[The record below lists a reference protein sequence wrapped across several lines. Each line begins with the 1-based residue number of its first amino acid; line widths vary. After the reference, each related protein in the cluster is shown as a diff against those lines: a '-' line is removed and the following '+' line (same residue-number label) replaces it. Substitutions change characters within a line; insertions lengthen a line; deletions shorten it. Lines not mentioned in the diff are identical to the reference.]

1 MAQKIRLD
9 LSKFKSSGVYTI
21 EIDQSENPL
30 VNPQTIRLVIG
41 FSKVGPFNAPVYCP
55 DIKTARAVFGDID
68 SQLERKGSF
77 FHRTLFTCLQAG
89 PVFALSLLNVNDDD
103 TLGAADKINYRSFSI
118 DSNTVNGSL
127 TARLYSSFFNKERF
141 WKPAADYF
149 LGTVS
154 NPDKSKFLH
163 FTNIGQTPTSII
175 VRKSSVLGY
184 NLSAKEW
191 YTGGDTTNRPAWIN
205 DYDYIDDFFIDVI
218 AIEGDWTNYSVL
230 ATDPDYGQF
239 FNFAGIKKDK
249 INDFLARPEI
259 TTVATV
265 TGCII
270 PDFTD
275 KNGVNQY
282 IQTIINNTTA
292 ITGLFCAV
300 NEKAFDEIVTNTDKI
315 DMVGHNLVTDV
326 VAGSKPSFS
335 FLSYSAPL
343 QNDNAFAD
351 WSPTYV
357 TYLSPYNIFRAPGG
371 VTPSDIYTAWSTGVL
386 QDGAYIITDNVGT
399 KQYLKFFSG
408 VDGFGVPYVD
418 VFAYQD
424 SAFTTQENI
433 VAAGTTY
440 DSNGALVASGWNI
453 VNPYGV
459 FHRVITSQVAA
470 SPISALGTNEI
481 IVNNA
486 DAANMYV
493 GGYIQ
498 ANVAATVSNPTRLTR
513 ILRMAAINGTQVRVT
528 CAEPILILAG
538 NTARFFQ
545 SIPVYTKELN
555 FTKLQGFTL
564 RDAQTPNG
572 SDARMNEI
580 LDVMFNTNIADAL
593 KSKDTISFRYIV
605 DTFNGGIARNSKYQL
620 AQLAKNRQKCLAI
633 LNAPTMTQ
641 FQNSVDPRFT
651 DAPTASNPLPLVN
664 TRYIA
669 EGGNLMLN
677 PSFTYSLP
685 EESLGASYCGFYAPN
700 LVLRI
705 NNKNLSVPPAG
716 HVSNLFIEKFTN
728 GTPYAI
734 VAGPR
739 RGVITDLN
747 LVGVDYEFSDL
758 DRDYLEPF
766 GWNPIV
772 RRKNVGIMIFGN
784 NTAFQKYNSA
794 LNSLHVR
801 DLLITIEDGIE
812 QILQNYLFEFN
823 DAPTRLEVKTRV
835 DNYLADIQSGGGI
848 QAFNTIC
855 DTSNNTPEVISQR
868 IAIIDVIIEP
878 SIGMQKFINRLT
890 IVRPGGASSGGF
902 TVA

>member
-1 MAQKIRLD
+1 
-9 LSKFKSSGVYTI
+9 
-21 EIDQSENPL
+21 
-30 VNPQTIRLVIG
+30 
-41 FSKVGPFNAPVYCP
+41 
-55 DIKTARAVFGDID
+55 
-68 SQLERKGSF
+68 
-77 FHRTLFTCLQAG
+77 
-89 PVFALSLLNVNDDD
+89 
-103 TLGAADKINYRSFSI
+103 
-118 DSNTVNGSL
+118 
-127 TARLYSSFFNKERF
+127 
-141 WKPAADYF
+141 
-149 LGTVS
+149 
-154 NPDKSKFLH
+154 
-163 FTNIGQTPTSII
+163 
-175 VRKSSVLGY
+175 
-184 NLSAKEW
+184 
-191 YTGGDTTNRPAWIN
+191 
-205 DYDYIDDFFIDVI
+205 
-218 AIEGDWTNYSVL
+218 
-230 ATDPDYGQF
+230 
-239 FNFAGIKKDK
+239 
-249 INDFLARPEI
+249 
-259 TTVATV
+259 
-265 TGCII
+265 
-270 PDFTD
+270 
-275 KNGVNQY
+275 
-282 IQTIINNTTA
+282 
-292 ITGLFCAV
+292 
-300 NEKAFDEIVTNTDKI
+300 
-315 DMVGHNLVTDV
+315 
-326 VAGSKPSFS
+326 
-335 FLSYSAPL
+335 
-343 QNDNAFAD
+343 
-351 WSPTYV
+351 
-357 TYLSPYNIFRAPGG
+357 
-371 VTPSDIYTAWSTGVL
+371 
-386 QDGAYIITDNVGT
+386 
-399 KQYLKFFSG
+399 
-408 VDGFGVPYVD
+408 
-418 VFAYQD
+418 
-424 SAFTTQENI
+424 
-433 VAAGTTY
+433 
-440 DSNGALVASGWNI
+440 
-453 VNPYGV
+453 
-459 FHRVITSQVAA
+459 
-470 SPISALGTNEI
+470 
-481 IVNNA
+481 
-486 DAANMYV
+486 
-493 GGYIQ
+493 
-498 ANVAATVSNPTRLTR
+498 
-513 ILRMAAINGTQVRVT
+513 
-528 CAEPILILAG
+528 LILAG

-545 SIPVYTKELN
+545 NIPTYTKEFN

-572 SDARMNEI
+572 TDGRMNEI
-580 LDVMFNTNIADAL
+580 FDVMFKTNIADAL

-669 EGGNLMLN
+669 EGGNLLLN

-685 EESLGASYCGFYAPN
+685 DESLGASYCGFYAPN

-716 HVSNLFIEKFTN
+716 HVSNLFIDKFTN

-747 LVGVDYEFSDL
+747 LVGVDYEFSDN

-835 DNYLADIQSGGGI
+835 DNYLTDILSGGGI
-848 QAFNTIC
+848 QSFSTIC